1 MNLENQKRML
11 QFHRKFSAIDLFRA
25 MDTDGN
31 GYLTSKEFSHFF
43 ANDED
48 F

>member
-11 QFHRKFSAIDLFRA
+11 QFHRTFSAVDLFRV
-25 MDTDGN
+25 MDKDGN
-31 GYLTSKEFSHFF
+31 GYLTSKEFEAYFE
-43 ANDED
+43 NDED